1 MMIGCFLLFSSCKSD
16 GEGSKTVMPEN
27 LRGTWQVINAT
38 RNNRPALSLEK
49 ARFFIT
55 QDSFSTN
62 FLPDKNKYP
71 YSYDGKNLRLAD
83 QNKTTFKVARKSN
96 DTLVFS
102 SIIKNFEFRFTT
114 VLDEE
119 ISTS

>member
-1 MMIGCFLLFSSCKSD
+1 
-16 GEGSKTVMPEN
+16 MPEN